1 MQNDTLFPALQRVYP
16 SVTGTPFVEQGRAK
30 TVKVADAANV
40 LAPAA
45 DSASGA
51 LSAGDTQAMPADSTS
66 TIFLASALGRLAP
79 VLGVLMLLWGLIAWS
94 TGWLGAIA
102 G

>member
-30 TVKVADAANV
+30 SVKAADAVSV
-40 LAPAA
+40 LVPAA
-45 DSASGA
+45 HTGSRACSD
-51 LSAGDTQAMPADSTS
+51 AGTQSIPADSTA

-94 TGWLGAIA
+94 AGWLGAIA

>member
-16 SVTGTPFVEQGRAK
+16 SVKGTPFVEQGRAK
-30 TVKVADAANV
+30 SVTAADAVSV

-45 DSASGA
+45 DTGNSAYFA
-51 LSAGDTQAMPADSTS
+51 AGTQSMLADSTS

-94 TGWLGAIA
+94 AGWLAAIA